1 MHSSI
6 ISDNVNSYRLGLLHI
21 KYSNLQRE
29 ITVCADQERRSV
41 KTSKLNFVRRLKLGR
56 LVREMDS
63 ELTEI
68 LSLTLVNKKS
78 TQREYSLKE
87 RIDGK

>member
-1 MHSSI
+1 MHS
-6 ISDNVNSYRLGLLHI
+6 SYRLGLLHI
-21 KYSNLQRE
+21 KYSNLRRE
-29 ITVCADQERRSV
+29 ITFCADQERRSV
-41 KTSKLNFVRRLKLGR
+41 KTSKLNYVHRLKLSR

-68 LSLTLVNKKS
+68 LSSTLVNKKS

>member
-6 ISDNVNSYRLGLLHI
+6 ISVNSYRLGLLHI

-29 ITVCADQERRSV
+29 ITVCADQERRSA
-41 KTSKLNFVRRLKLGR
+41 KTSKLNFVRRLKLAR

-68 LSLTLVNKKS
+68 LSSTLVSKRVF
-78 TQREYSLKE
+78 TQREN
-87 RIDGK
+87 